1 MRTLPVR
8 MPKFSMA
15 QEDAILLAWKK
26 SPGDRISAGEVMCE
40 VATDKVDMDV
50 EAPFDGTIVELL
62 AAEQQTVPV
71 GEPIALVQT
80 EADEFL
86 DDLFVAPRPAAES
99 ASVKSAA
106 STPAAAATTAGPVEI
121 GAEATRPT
129 APSRKSGRP
138 ALPGARRRAAALGV
152 KLEAVIGSGRAGV
165 ITVADVE
172 AAAASRAGATSVP
185 PSSPQT
191 VATPVRPL
199 GEEGSRSPAPSGAV
213 EPNYAVDLA
222 PRRRAVRAAIARVM
236 SEAAS
241 IPQFTVYGDLD
252 LEPLARERGRIGWT
266 TWLMWFM
273 AATVRQFPELNA
285 RWAGDHAEE
294 SDRVGVSLAVDTP
307 IGLLA
312 PVIFD
317 PDLRSLEGV
326 DAQVRSL
333 VDRARMGK
341 LQSQD
346 LEGGTITLS
355 NLGGFGVA
363 AFQAVVTPPQ
373 VSAVS
378 LGAVAPTPVVLGSG
392 LTVRTTCRVGVTVDH
407 RAADGAQA
415 ARFVAQLNA
424 SLSDPTRALRQAG

>member
-15 QEDAILLAWKK
+15 QEEAILLAWKK

-50 EAPFDGTIVELL
+50 EAPFDGTIVELV

-86 DDLFVAPRPAAES
+86 DDLFAAPQPAAEA
-99 ASVKSAA
+99 ASVESPA
-106 STPAAAATTAGPVEI
+106 SPPAAAATADGPAGP
-121 GAEATRPT
+121 EAPRPT

-152 KLEAVIGSGRAGV
+152 KLEGVVGSGRAGV

-172 AAAASRAGATSVP
+172 AAAASRARVASVP
-185 PSSPQT
+185 PSSPQG
-191 VATPVRPL
+191 VAAPVTPL
-199 GEEGSRSPAPSGAV
+199 TKDGSRSSSTSGAV
-213 EPNYAVDLA
+213 EPDYAVDLA

-241 IPQFTVYGDLD
+241 VPQFTVYGDLD

-285 RWAGDHAEE
+285 RWVGDHAEE

-317 PDLRSLEGV
+317 PDLRSLEAV

-333 VDRARMGK
+333 VDRARMGR

-373 VSAVS
+373 VSALS
-378 LGAVAPTPVVLGSG
+378 LGAVAPTPVVMGSG
-392 LTVRTTCRVGVTVDH
+392 LSVRTTCRVGLTVDH

-424 SLSDPTRALRQAG
+424 SLSDPARALRQAG